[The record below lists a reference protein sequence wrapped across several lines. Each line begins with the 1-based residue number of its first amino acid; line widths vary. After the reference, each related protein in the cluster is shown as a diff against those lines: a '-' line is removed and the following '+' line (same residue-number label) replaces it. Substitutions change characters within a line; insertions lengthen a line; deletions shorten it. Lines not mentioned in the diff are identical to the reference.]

1 MVHPEIG
8 MQLMQRIE
16 TDLQEHG
23 VVEAQARFEGR
34 QVTMVLSPKKKK
46 K

>member
-1 MVHPEIG
+1 

-16 TDLQEHG
+16 GDLQEHG
-23 VVEAQARFEGR
+23 SVEAQARFEGR
-34 QVTMVLSPKKKK
+34 QVTMVLAPKKKK